1 MNDHAKTK
9 QQLIDEL
16 QQLRQQVA
24 ELKAEEHQ
32 EAVLRSD
39 ARVQAAASADVQ
51 DSLRLKCEALFAQAI
66 RSAQA
71 NIFCLDMGTGEFI
84 ASAATKALH
93 RIPADAFINQEA
105 VIATI
110 HPEDRPRVEKAWEGC
125 IERGDC
131 CLTEYR
137 VVQPDGNVRWIAS
150 QAQVFPGPHG
160 PKFLGMCRDITERK
174 QAEEQLRMSENRHRL
189 LFDAMAEGFVL
200 AEAIVDEHRLP
211 VDFRV
216 LEANP
221 AAAEL
226 TGISIQAAIGKTAR
240 ELIPGIGKEWIKT
253 LGETALS
260 GEATTFERYARSL
273 NKWFHVLAYGL
284 ERDTFACFFVD
295 ITERKQIE
303 DALRSTRDT
312 LQTVLDTAP
321 AGILVAD
328 QDGKFTLANAV
339 ALEIFGGSPTG
350 NVYGPLG
357 SYEVFHSDGSPVVPA
372 ELPLPRALYQG
383 EITRQAE
390 LLIRRKDGS
399 EVVVLAAATPLH
411 DSEGRIRGAIAVLQD
426 ITERKHA
433 EEALRQSEERLF
445 FVVENSEDT
454 IFIQDKDLRYLWV
467 SKPTWPFTMNEILG
481 KTDFDFEGPQEQ
493 FQRMVKIKR
502 TVLHENSPVT
512 TELSL
517 SLKGRPRFF
526 GVTYKPWCDAAGHV
540 IGLAGY
546 ARDITV
552 RKQADAALRQSEERL
567 KRAEAIAHLGSWEL
581 DLAHDHL
588 SWSDEVYRIFGMQPQ
603 EFGATYEAFLEAV
616 HPDDRQAV
624 DEAYS
629 DSLRDGCD
637 GYEIEHRVVRKK
649 SGEIRFVH
657 EKCEHVRDESGR
669 IIRSFGM
676 VHDITERKQAEEALR
691 QSKER
696 LRLALDAAHM
706 GTWERDISNDSAI
719 WNDEEFRILGYEP
732 GEVNSCYQTWVARI
746 HPEDL
751 AAVETQMRRSTES
764 CSEFTAEYRM
774 LWPDGTVHWGETRG
788 RFEVDEF
795 GKAVRSYGVL
805 IDITKHKQAEEA
817 LRESE
822 QRFRAIY
829 ELAPLGIALVDS
841 HTGRFLQVN
850 PRYEQI
856 LSRSQA
862 EILSLNFQDITHP
875 DDLPKDL
882 EKMQLLGQGKI
893 RFFRREKRY
902 LLPDGSYVWV
912 NLTVVPMWKEGEVA
926 TCHIAMIEDIT
937 ERKRAEAELRQS
949 EWKYRTL
956 FETIDQGVVY
966 RNAGG
971 EILSANF
978 AAEQILGLSLEAMQR
993 HLSPDSYWNAILTDG
1008 TKIVQD
1014 QLPPMIALKSGR
1026 KIEDEIIGVFN
1037 PREHGYRWLIVD
1049 SIPQIWPEEKSP
1061 SGVFTIFRDI
1071 TELKE
1076 AERELRRL
1084 NETLERRVKQR
1095 TAELKRSQ
1103 QQFRQLSNDLLQAQE
1118 NERKRIATEI
1128 HDNAGQVLAA
1138 IKYRV
1143 ESAYLKLEKTGVSEA
1158 LQPVKDLIPT
1168 IQACINDM
1176 RRLQMELRPS
1186 ILDDMGVATA
1196 VEWFCRE
1203 FQKTYPSISLKRRLT
1218 VNESELSASLKLVI
1232 FRIIQEAL
1240 NNVGKHSDASLVHIQ
1255 LQQREESVMVRIKD
1269 NGRGFDVQ
1277 EAQEI
1282 KAFGQGLGLSSMQE
1296 RAHYSGG
1303 TLTIQSTPGQGTCI
1317 EARWTKRELR

>member
-567 KRAEAIAHLGSWEL
+567 
-581 DLAHDHL
+581 
-588 SWSDEVYRIFGMQPQ
+588 
-603 EFGATYEAFLEAV
+603 
-616 HPDDRQAV
+616 
-624 DEAYS
+624 
-629 DSLRDGCD
+629 
-637 GYEIEHRVVRKK
+637 
-649 SGEIRFVH
+649 SG
-657 EKCEHVRDESGR
+657 
-669 IIRSFGM
+669 
-676 VHDITERKQAEEALR
+676 LR
-691 QSKER
+691 QLPIWAAGSSI
-696 LRLALDAAHM
+696 LR
-706 GTWERDISNDSAI
+706 TIT
-719 WNDEEFRILGYEP
+719 FRGP
-732 GEVNSCYQTWVARI
+732 MRCTASSVCS
-746 HPEDL
+746 
-751 AAVETQMRRSTES
+751 RRSLERRMRHFSKQCTRTIARQS
-764 CSEFTAEYRM
+764 MKHTPTRSGMAVTAMRSSTG
-774 LWPDGTVHWGETRG
+774 WCAR
-788 RFEVDEF
+788 
-795 GKAVRSYGVL
+795 KAVRYALFTKNASTYGM
-805 IDITKHKQAEEA
+805 
-817 LRESE
+817 
-822 QRFRAIY
+822 
-829 ELAPLGIALVDS
+829 
-841 HTGRFLQVN
+841 N
-850 PRYEQI
+850 P
-856 LSRSQA
+856 A
-862 EILSLNFQDITHP
+862 
-875 DDLPKDL
+875 
-882 EKMQLLGQGKI
+882 
-893 RFFRREKRY
+893 
-902 LLPDGSYVWV
+902 
-912 NLTVVPMWKEGEVA
+912 A
-926 TCHIAMIEDIT
+926 
-937 ERKRAEAELRQS
+937 
-949 EWKYRTL
+949 
-956 FETIDQGVVY
+956 
-966 RNAGG
+966 
-971 EILSANF
+971 LSAP
-978 AAEQILGLSLEAMQR
+978 SVWCTT
-993 HLSPDSYWNAILTDG
+993 SPNASRRRRR
-1008 TKIVQD
+1008 
-1014 QLPPMIALKSGR
+1014 SG
-1026 KIEDEIIGVFN
+1026 
-1037 PREHGYRWLIVD
+1037 
-1049 SIPQIWPEEKSP
+1049 
-1061 SGVFTIFRDI
+1061 
-1071 TELKE
+1071 
-1076 AERELRRL
+1076 
-1084 NETLERRVKQR
+1084 
-1095 TAELKRSQ
+1095 
-1103 QQFRQLSNDLLQAQE
+1103 
-1118 NERKRIATEI
+1118 
-1128 HDNAGQVLAA
+1128 
-1138 IKYRV
+1138 
-1143 ESAYLKLEKTGVSEA
+1143 
-1158 LQPVKDLIPT
+1158 
-1168 IQACINDM
+1168 
-1176 RRLQMELRPS
+1176 
-1186 ILDDMGVATA
+1186 
-1196 VEWFCRE
+1196 
-1203 FQKTYPSISLKRRLT
+1203 
-1218 VNESELSASLKLVI
+1218 
-1232 FRIIQEAL
+1232 
-1240 NNVGKHSDASLVHIQ
+1240 
-1255 LQQREESVMVRIKD
+1255 
-1269 NGRGFDVQ
+1269 
-1277 EAQEI
+1277 
-1282 KAFGQGLGLSSMQE
+1282 
-1296 RAHYSGG
+1296 
-1303 TLTIQSTPGQGTCI
+1303 
-1317 EARWTKRELR
+1317 